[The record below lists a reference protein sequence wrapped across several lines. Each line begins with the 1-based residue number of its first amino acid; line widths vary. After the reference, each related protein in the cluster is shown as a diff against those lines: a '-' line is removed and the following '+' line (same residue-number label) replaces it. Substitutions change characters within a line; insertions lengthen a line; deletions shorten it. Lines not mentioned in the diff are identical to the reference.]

1 MSRRQEPGGP
11 PTCCDVSLPAGRSLG
26 TPADRHLLAHAEAL
40 GWPAVRVTPRGVRH
54 TRSSPR
60 AQPCRGRSHPD
71 GRPETLSTRRPAGS
85 PWSSPRLHH
94 GRQTRDG
101 GVASPSPPGTC
112 PRQETPSFA
121 WRDNAHAQRRG
132 PQYHQPQ
139 TEPPSCTPP
148 LFPPSGYSRR
158 GERSPRRCFRTVRA
172 GFLAHGS
179 SVIRPLSW
187 APCRAGDRHGRASP
201 WRVIPPSLH
210 GGRTAAAA
218 RLVPITSLAPAPRQ
232 PLHGLSPR
240 RWLLG
245 PSHHRGVSGG
255 HLRTDA
261 ASCILGASAMPAA

>member
-1 MSRRQEPGGP
+1 VLSARRPSALVAWSQPWISRDWRRL
-11 PTCCDVSLPAGRSLG
+11 SLPDSSISLRCHNERCL
-26 TPADRHLLAHAEAL
+26 TDKP
-40 GWPAVRVTPRGVRH
+40 
-54 TRSSPR
+54 
-60 AQPCRGRSHPD
+60 
-71 GRPETLSTRRPAGS
+71 
-85 PWSSPRLHH
+85 
-94 GRQTRDG
+94 
-101 GVASPSPPGTC
+101 
-112 PRQETPSFA
+112 
-121 WRDNAHAQRRG
+121 NAHAQRRG